1 MTIKKIYGI
10 LLLAVTAGLAACSN
24 EINNDNND
32 TTNPNITA
40 KRTLSV
46 AATNGSTRSTVDMIN
61 GNKWVQGDKFIAY
74 NITSPSGFDYL
85 SAKGS
90 GTETRLEGEVN
101 CKQGD
106 KIAMFFPLKYNYTGT
121 SRSHVLVSM
130 QSSEISENG
139 NIVAKKQNG
148 TLENLR
154 YFDYSYGTSIAQVE
168 GRVATASTTLLK
180 QYAILHLD
188 FTHNGTAVQNISKL
202 VLDNVTEEAEFD
214 LNDGTLK
221 NRENGRIVIEPSAPR
236 SEFDVAV
243 FPDNN
248 FSPTFT
254 IETTDGKSYSLTV
267 SGKSIKSA
275 EYLPVTL
282 KVVENTPW
290 IDINGT
296 RWSRYN
302 LQYDPSVNDDGWV
315 AGYQLAKH
323 PWDYFYTEDYPMYP
337 EGSRLPGHFTTDKF
351 DHFRWG
357 DIANAHDYSYSAQTS
372 YDRTKGNIQGKV
384 SADQRTGDLAMF
396 ASKGK
401 WKLPT
406 KTDFENLMNNTAQY
420 IGYYNDGTND
430 IIGVLFV
437 PTNDGRLKG
446 KIIDKN
452 NNPLKNSNTT
462 GGIQVLQ
469 YTNPNTKLRQFTSEE
484 IKKGVFFPF
493 AGMYN
498 NYNDGMPKL
507 SQPGNQ
513 AYYWTADGNSSND
526 AQATAFTGYYR
537 HDGQFLC
544 PTVGMPT
551 NKLNPKRIMYS
562 IRPIFVGH

>member
-32 TTNPNITA
+32 TTNPNISA

-46 AATNGSTRSTVDMIN
+46 AATNGSTRSTVDIVK

-323 PWDYFYTEDYPMYP
+323 PWDYFYTEDDPMYP

-462 GGIQVLQ
+462 GGIQVLK
-469 YTNPNTKLRQFTSEE
+469 YNNPNTKLRQFTSEE

-513 AYYWTADGNSSND
+513 AAYWTADGNSSND

-537 HDGQFLC
+537 NDGQFLC
-544 PTVGMPT
+544 PTVGMPA
-551 NKLNPKRIMYS
+551 NKLNPKRIMYC

>member
-1 MTIKKIYGI
+1 M
-10 LLLAVTAGLAACSN
+10 L
-24 EINNDNND
+24 
-32 TTNPNITA
+32 
-40 KRTLSV
+40 R
-46 AATNGSTRSTVDMIN
+46 
-61 GNKWVQGDKFIAY
+61 
-74 NITSPSGFDYL
+74 
-85 SAKGS
+85 
-90 GTETRLEGEVN
+90 
-101 CKQGD
+101 
-106 KIAMFFPLKYNYTGT
+106 
-121 SRSHVLVSM
+121 
-130 QSSEISENG
+130 
-139 NIVAKKQNG
+139 KKQS
-148 TLENLR
+148 LI
-154 YFDYSYGTSIAQVE
+154 Y
-168 GRVATASTTLLK
+168 
-180 QYAILHLD
+180 
-188 FTHNGTAVQNISKL
+188 
-202 VLDNVTEEAEFD
+202 
-214 LNDGTLK
+214 
-221 NRENGRIVIEPSAPR
+221 RENGRIVIEPSAPR

-323 PWDYFYTEDYPMYP
+323 PWDYFYTEDDPMYP

-406 KTDFENLMNNTAQY
+406 QTDFENLMNNTAQY
-420 IGYYNDGTND
+420 IGYYNDGIND

-462 GGIQVLQ
+462 GGIQVLK
-469 YTNPNTKLRQFTSEE
+469 YNNPNTKLRQFTSEE

-513 AYYWTADGNSSND
+513 AAYWTADGNSSND

-544 PTVGMPT
+544 PTVGMPA
-551 NKLNPKRIMYS
+551 NKLNPKRIMYC

>member
-1 MTIKKIYGI
+1 
-10 LLLAVTAGLAACSN
+10 
-24 EINNDNND
+24 
-32 TTNPNITA
+32 TTNPNISA

-46 AATNGSTRSTVDMIN
+46 AATNGSTRSTVDIIN

-180 QYAILHLD
+180 QYTILHLD

-202 VLDNVTEEAEFD
+202 VLDNVTEQAEFD

-357 DIANAHDYSYSAQTS
+357 DIANAHDYSYSVQTS

-384 SADQRTGDLAMF
+384 STDQRTGDLAMF

-513 AYYWTADGNSSND
+513 AAYWTADGNSSND

-537 HDGQFLC
+537 NDGQFLC
-544 PTVGMPT
+544 PTVGMPA
-551 NKLNPKRIMYS
+551 NKLNPKRIMYC

>member
-32 TTNPNITA
+32 TTNPNISA

-46 AATNGSTRSTVDMIN
+46 AATNGSTRSTVDIIN

-214 LNDGTLK
+214 LKDGTLK
-221 NRENGRIVIEPSAPR
+221 NRGNGRIVIEPSAPR

-323 PWDYFYTEDYPMYP
+323 PWDHFYTEDDPMYP

-513 AYYWTADGNSSND
+513 AAYWTADGNSSND

-544 PTVGMPT
+544 PTVGMPA

>member
-32 TTNPNITA
+32 TTNPNISA

-202 VLDNVTEEAEFD
+202 VLDNVTKEAEFD

-323 PWDYFYTEDYPMYP
+323 PWDHFYTEDDPMYP
-337 EGSRLPGHFTTDKF
+337 EGSRLPGHFTADKF

-406 KTDFENLMNNTAQY
+406 QTDFENLMNNTAQY

-437 PTNDGRLKG
+437 PTNDAK
-446 KIIDKN
+446 
-452 NNPLKNSNTT
+452 
-462 GGIQVLQ
+462 
-469 YTNPNTKLRQFTSEE
+469 
-484 IKKGVFFPF
+484 
-493 AGMYN
+493 
-498 NYNDGMPKL
+498 
-507 SQPGNQ
+507 
-513 AYYWTADGNSSND
+513 
-526 AQATAFTGYYR
+526 
-537 HDGQFLC
+537 
-544 PTVGMPT
+544 
-551 NKLNPKRIMYS
+551 
-562 IRPIFVGH
+562 